1 MYDYLCVYVV
11 GVYAGDTFNVTLPNT
26 GKEVTVR
33 CPEGLHQGN
42 MMELRVLNT
51 VSVESTV
58 AEPTVVHEVNNSNN
72 NFAIFTL
79 SWWFVIDAVL
89 FGLLLAALTVPIFS
103 YQLIPSGCNGAADP
117 SLPPRLYYNLWH
129 GVGTTPDCKQTA
141 DEYCIRWS
149 NNKAWSY
156 IDSIAGSTMQYNTN
170 SIIGSQS
177 VLCVAV
183 IIAFVNLLFHAWA
196 LASMVSS
203 ADAVSTLVCIE
214 MLVYQ
219 QNVHHSC
226 FLVNL

>member
-1 MYDYLCVYVV
+1 
-11 GVYAGDTFNVTLPNT
+11 VYAGDTFNVTLPNT

-117 SLPPRLYYNLWH
+117 SLPPRLYYNLWY

-156 IDSIAGSTMQYNTN
+156 IDSIAGSTMQYDTN
-170 SIIGSQS
+170 YFTAVQVLFCIATIVTFFALINHVGVGATVASSQS
-177 VLCVAV
+177 AQ
-183 IIAFVNLLFHAWA
+183 
-196 LASMVSS
+196 
-203 ADAVSTLVCIE
+203 AVSVCWYP
-214 MLVYQ
+214 V
-219 QNVHHSC
+219 
-226 FLVNL
+226 

>member
-51 VSVESTV
+51 GSVETIVTGSV
-58 AEPTVVHEVNNSNN
+58 LDYQVPTTTWREAVCTIIGWV
-72 NFAIFTL
+72 
-79 SWWFVIDAVL
+79 VIDAVL
-89 FGLLLAALTVPIFS
+89 FGLLLAALTVPIMS
-103 YQLIPSGCNGAADP
+103 IQHVSSGCNGAADP

-156 IDSIAGSTMQYNTN
+156 IDSIAGSTMQYDTN
-170 SIIGSQS
+170 YFTAVQVLFCIATIVTFFALINHVGVGATVASSQS
-177 VLCVAV
+177 AQ
-183 IIAFVNLLFHAWA
+183 
-196 LASMVSS
+196 
-203 ADAVSTLVCIE
+203 AVSVCWYP
-214 MLVYQ
+214 V
-219 QNVHHSC
+219 
-226 FLVNL
+226 